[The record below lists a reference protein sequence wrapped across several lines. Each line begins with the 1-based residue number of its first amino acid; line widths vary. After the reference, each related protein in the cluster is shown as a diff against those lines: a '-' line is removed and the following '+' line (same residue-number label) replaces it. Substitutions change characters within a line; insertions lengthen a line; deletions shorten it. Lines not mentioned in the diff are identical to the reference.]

1 MRTFD
6 FLWEGVVT
14 ALRESQHDT
23 NAQSIRDDLRKGP
36 QPSKKTNPDTKA
48 AVAPKGAEKGKG
60 DKKSTDKAKPDP
72 KAKGQDKQKG
82 KGKGSSKP
90 SSPTPPKSIQQGG
103 NPPPCIFYARGKC
116 TRANCPFSHDAP
128 ATSAAAAST
137 ATPKAP
143 AAQPKAKAVAAMVAY
158 LCGLGPVMGM
168 TTAVES
174 DFSGY
179 LDFIGDTGAGECLG
193 SPEALK
199 KQGLDVPSSCF
210 TYTSSPMRFA
220 TGGGTQHGSTTVGCR
235 ADELKRL
242 TNIYM
247 LPQCTLALSIG
258 QLCADGF
265 SFVWPSGGHLPFLVP
280 PTSSLHYDTDG
291 PIIEAHR
298 IEHHVPI
305 FLFSTDL
312 VPGMPCSSSGGECI

>member
-1 MRTFD
+1 
-6 FLWEGVVT
+6 
-14 ALRESQHDT
+14 
-23 NAQSIRDDLRKGP
+23 
-36 QPSKKTNPDTKA
+36 
-48 AVAPKGAEKGKG
+48 
-60 DKKSTDKAKPDP
+60 
-72 KAKGQDKQKG
+72 
-82 KGKGSSKP
+82 
-90 SSPTPPKSIQQGG
+90 
-103 NPPPCIFYARGKC
+103 
-116 TRANCPFSHDAP
+116 
-128 ATSAAAAST
+128 
-137 ATPKAP
+137 
-143 AAQPKAKAVAAMVAY
+143 
-158 LCGLGPVMGM
+158 MGM

-210 TYTSSPMRFA
+210 THTSSPMRFA
-220 TGGGTQHGSTTVGCR
+220 TGGGTQHGSTTVGCW

-247 LPQCTLALSIG
+247 LPQCPLALSIG

-280 PTSSLHYDTDG
+280 PTASLHYETDG

-305 FLFSTDL
+305 FRFSTDL